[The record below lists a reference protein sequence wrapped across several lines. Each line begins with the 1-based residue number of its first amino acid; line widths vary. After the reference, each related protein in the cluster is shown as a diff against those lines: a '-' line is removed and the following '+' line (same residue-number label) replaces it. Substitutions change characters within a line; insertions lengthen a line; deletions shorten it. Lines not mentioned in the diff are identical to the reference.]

1 MSAVAKDVMPPPR
14 AIEPRK
20 TSPSLIDSIKMSRYG
35 AKSIKPGD
43 MLRSR
48 EGSEAFEQ
56 LKAVKLAPKPAAN
69 S

>member
-1 MSAVAKDVMPPPR
+1 MSAIVKEVTPRPSAVKQRKTPPP
-14 AIEPRK
+14 
-20 TSPSLIDSIKMSRYG
+20 LVDSIKMSRYG

-56 LKAVKLAPKPAAN
+56 LKAVKLGRKPAAN